1 MKVATNTQSNQ
12 VAEQKPEH
20 NMGECINPNCKK
32 PIMMT
37 QTEVDWWTKKVNDEG
52 AHMPRRCKSCR
63 QERKVK
69 RIRENATS
77 TSLRA
82 LLADYDI
89 DKIDMQEVI
98 TKLEQMVVDIEGLE
112 KLAAQTTIT
121 GEEHGGERE
130 EATV

>member
-1 MKVATNTQSNQ
+1 
-12 VAEQKPEH
+12 
-20 NMGECINPNCKK
+20 
-32 PIMMT
+32 
-37 QTEVDWWTKKVNDEG
+37 
-52 AHMPRRCKSCR
+52 MPRRCKSCR

-77 TSLRA
+77 TSLRG

-89 DKIDMQEVI
+89 DKIDMAEVI

-112 KLAAQTTIT
+112 KLAAQSTIT
-121 GEEHGGERE
+121 IGETDGGERE